1 MFATFSLS
9 TWILASCAVLWMISI
24 MLFFIFRL
32 ARRKALRRREIDHHI
47 QHIHEPAYWPG
58 QNHFGAQVHQE
69 LLYQHIDA
77 VFNSLSAVVEAERLK
92 LKALIAFQPHRTETR
107 EKQAPVPTCPV
118 TDHMP
123 ESAPVRKNES
133 REHAPEDSDLKAT
146 IIRLSNLGVG
156 NDEIARQLG
165 ISRNEVLLATK
176 MTSGR
181 NTLSR
186 SGRLS
191 AVV

>member
-1 MFATFSLS
+1 MIATFSLS
-9 TWILASCAVLWMISI
+9 TWILVSCAALWMISI
-24 MLFFIFRL
+24 ALFFIFRL
-32 ARRKALRRREIDHHI
+32 AKRKALRRRDIDYHI
-47 QHIHEPAYWPG
+47 QEPAYWPE

-77 VFNSLSAVVEAERLK
+77 VFNSLSAVVETERLK
-92 LKALIAFQPHRTETR
+92 LKALIAFQPHRIETGN
-107 EKQAPVPTCPV
+107 KQAPIPASPAP
-118 TDHMP
+118 DHTS

-133 REHAPEDSDLKAT
+133 GEHAPEDSDIKST

-156 NDEIARQLG
+156 HDEIARQLG

-181 NTLSR
+181 DSAPRSR
-186 SGRLS
+186 RLS
-191 AVV
+191 AVA